1 MSVEYQAGQC
11 NIGPGEQR
19 KRLRF
24 GALGFLAT
32 AVWVG
37 IVAAFGLPAWTL
49 IAAVGPLFG
58 AVMGVLQAR
67 ERFCVGFAL
76 QGVFDTGSG
85 RDAVE
90 DEAARRADRQR
101 AYRLVARS
109 GAYALAGALA
119 LFLVARLVSR
129 LG

>member
-1 MSVEYQAGQC
+1 MSVEYQPGQC

-32 AVWVG
+32 AVWIA
-37 IVAAFGLPAWTL
+37 IVVAFGLPAWAM

-58 AVMGVLQAR
+58 GVMGVLQAR
-67 ERFCVGFAL
+67 ERFCAGFAL
-76 QGVFDTGSG
+76 QGVFDTANG
-85 RDAVE
+85 RNTVGNVE
-90 DEAARRADRQR
+90 ARRADRQA
-101 AYRLVARS
+101 AYRLLARS

-119 LFLVARLVSR
+119 LFLVARIAS
-129 LG
+129 

>member
-1 MSVEYQAGQC
+1 MSVEYEPGQC

-32 AVWVG
+32 AVWVAVV
-37 IVAAFGLPAWTL
+37 VAFRLPAWAFL
-49 IAAVGPLFG
+49 AAVGPLFG
-58 AVMGVLQAR
+58 GVMGVIQAR
-67 ERFCVGFAL
+67 ERFCAGFAF
-76 QGVFDTGSG
+76 QGVFDTGHG
-85 RDAVE
+85 TDDVDNE
-90 DEAARRADRQR
+90 TARRTDRQA

-119 LFLVARLVSR
+119 LFL
-129 LG
+129 LGRWFL